1 MLYTEKLHV
10 SHIQIPI
17 PPSLA
22 TDQWDFEETLG
33 DKISDGNVFGGTVE
47 SNRFEPCAS
56 DSEEEGGSVRED
68 ESVGHMITSARW
80 GLIFHWIRGL

>member
-1 MLYTEKLHV
+1 MVLRMLKVISGMFKKQLETKLV
-10 SHIQIPI
+10 MDMLSGRI
-17 PPSLA
+17 
-22 TDQWDFEETLG
+22 
-33 DKISDGNVFGGTVE
+33 VE
-47 SNRFEPCAS
+47 LYNFEPCAS